1 MRLVAVAIAALC
13 VLGGCDK
20 TTPAGATASTSAGT
34 GTSEASSTERVKT
47 LSTSSTASKQ
57 IHLPAAGLIFPAL
70 MVDLRADM
78 DAEISRRGPEA
89 LMGSEEEQLRQV
101 LALAVRPMMAWPVN
115 PLNNQDGARRWAST
129 VGAAIEV
136 ADDAGERIA
145 AELPTR
151 ALADAD
157 EAKALVRCAFEK
169 LDKGKLLK
177 TFHDQAQ
184 KLVVLDLADT
194 SAVRFTGTGWQV
206 SIDGTGATM
215 TRGGTVR
222 FGGTSAALGGHS
234 YAVALEQAGTLTM
247 TRQAADGQARTTD
260 RRAGTGAEAG
270 VK

>member
-1 MRLVAVAIAALC
+1 
-13 VLGGCDK
+13 
-20 TTPAGATASTSAGT
+20 
-34 GTSEASSTERVKT
+34 VKT